1 MLTKKVIFTSWQDGL
16 KTISLAKYVHSE
28 TNLDF
33 SKAKRVVDDLLDD
46 KKPYVLIMSDKVDEF
61 VETCSIF
68 GAKAEV
74 IEK

>member
-1 MLTKKVIFTSWQDGL
+1 MLTKKIIFTSWQDGL
-16 KTISLAKYVHSE
+16 KTISLAKYIHSE

-46 KKPYVLIMSDKVDEF
+46 KNPFVLIRLNKVDEF
-61 VETCSIF
+61 IETCSTF